1 MNQTDKQKKIAA
13 EKAVEQIESG
23 MIVGLGTGSTAL
35 FAIKRIAEL
44 LESGKLNNIVGIPTS
59 LATED
64 EALKAGIRVGL
75 LDEFPEIDI
84 TIDGADEV
92 DRNLYLIKGGGGALL
107 KEKIIAQASERV
119 IIVVD
124 ESKLSNQLGEKWA
137 LPVEVVPMALEV
149 EKRFLKTIGGSP
161 MVRERRGGYFVTD
174 EGNYIIDAS
183 FGVIKDPENLAS
195 KLHERAG
202 IVEHGLFLNI
212 ASQVI
217 VAGKNGIKI
226 LDH

>member
-1 MNQTDKQKKIAA
+1 MTQTDKQKKNAA
-13 EKAVEQIESG
+13 EKAVEQIEPG

-35 FAIKRIAEL
+35 FAVKRIAEL
-44 LESGKLNNIVGIPTS
+44 LENGKLNNIVGIPTS
-59 LATED
+59 LETED

-92 DRNLYLIKGGGGALL
+92 DKNLNLIKGGGGALL

-124 ESKLSNQLGEKWA
+124 ESKLSKQLGEKWA
-137 LPVEVVPMALEV
+137 LPIEVVPMALEV
-149 EKRFLKTIGGSP
+149 ERRFLKSIGGSP

-174 EGNYIIDAS
+174 EGNYIIDTS
-183 FGVIKDPENLAS
+183 FGIIKDPEKLAS
-195 KLHERAG
+195 KLQERAG
-202 IVEHGLFLNI
+202 IVEHGLFINI

-217 VAGKNGIKI
+217 VAGKSGIKI

>member
-23 MIVGLGTGSTAL
+23 MIVGLGTGSTAF
-35 FAIKRIAEL
+35 FAVKRIAEL
-44 LESGKLNNIVGIPTS
+44 LESGKLGNIVGIPTS

-92 DRNLYLIKGGGGALL
+92 DKNLYLIKGGGGALL
-107 KEKIIAQASERV
+107 REKIVAQASERV

-124 ESKLSNQLGEKWA
+124 ESKLSKQLGEKWA

-149 EKRFLKTIGGSP
+149 EKRFLKSIGGYP
-161 MVRERRGGYFVTD
+161 TVREKNGGYFVTD

-183 FGVIKDPENLAS
+183 FGVIKDPEKLAS
-195 KLHERAG
+195 KLQERAG

-212 ASQVI
+212 ASQII
-217 VAGKNGIKI
+217 VAGKGGIKI